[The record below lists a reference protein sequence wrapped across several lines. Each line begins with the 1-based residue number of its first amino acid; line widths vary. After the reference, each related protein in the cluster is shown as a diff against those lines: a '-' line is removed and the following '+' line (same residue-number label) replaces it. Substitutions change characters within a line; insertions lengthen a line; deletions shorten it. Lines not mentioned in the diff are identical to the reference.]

1 MRSHHSCELLPST
14 AFLSVDLFQTR
25 KIWKT
30 WVQQVLQI
38 GATACPE
45 LCLGRGHLQ
54 MGTHELMGRR
64 LICQEKA
71 EDANTAGYVLASV
84 CPMYASFRKGNNQ
97 PWGEVGLMRWSF
109 SLFCCTRHYSWKVP
123 VRSSYSCLCKCSLLC
138 ILTSLSTTRGF
149 NQFISSPSS
158 QHSLL
163 GIIFLRQYFP
173 RCFTRCFQLKVLS
186 LHHPLLIL
194 VTVLYQLLC
203 LFSVSR
209 YFRRAAGT
217 GGAVFAASI
226 RMCGSSSSSCT

>member
-1 MRSHHSCELLPST
+1 
-14 AFLSVDLFQTR
+14 
-25 KIWKT
+25 
-30 WVQQVLQI
+30 
-38 GATACPE
+38 
-45 LCLGRGHLQ
+45 
-54 MGTHELMGRR
+54 
-64 LICQEKA
+64 
-71 EDANTAGYVLASV
+71 
-84 CPMYASFRKGNNQ
+84 MYASFRKGNNQ

-173 RCFTRCFQLKVLS
+173 RCFTRRFQLKVLS

-194 VTVLYQLLC
+194 VTVLNQLLC
-203 LFSVSR
+203 LFSEAGISVGLQEQEEQYLQEALGGVGALLLAVLNIWMKKLLCDWFVFSLIHPICNMKSSISLWKVLNLFLPFILILYCIIFR
-209 YFRRAAGT
+209 SWLSTVNYFLSALLKQR
-217 GGAVFAASI
+217 FARPFSNHI
-226 RMCGSSSSSCT
+226 YW